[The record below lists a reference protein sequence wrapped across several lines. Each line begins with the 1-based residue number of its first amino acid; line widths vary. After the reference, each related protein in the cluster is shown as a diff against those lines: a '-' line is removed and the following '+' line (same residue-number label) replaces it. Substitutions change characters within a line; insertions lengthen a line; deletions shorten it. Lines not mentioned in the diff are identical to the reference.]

1 MSDETLLLV
10 DGSSYLFR
18 AFHALPDLRNKQGEP
33 TGAIHGVVGML
44 RRLRDDTRLHGGARY
59 GAVVFDAPGRTFRDD
74 WYAGYKATRN
84 ETPSDLQSQIAPI
97 HGMARALGWPLLI
110 VPGIEADDVIATLAA
125 RARAA
130 GMRTVVST
138 SDKDLAQ
145 LVDDKTILVNTMTRD
160 GSPPEPMDR
169 DGVIARFGVPPE
181 RIVDFL
187 TLTGDSVDNIP
198 GVDKVGPKTAARWI
212 NEYGDLD
219 GVMGSAAVIGGKV
232 GENLR
237 AALEWLP
244 QAKRLVTVRADCDLS
259 EHLGDGFDALEMREE
274 DTAVL
279 RQLFER
285 WELRS
290 YSRRL
295 EAAAGDN
302 GGARPGG
309 RAGSRA
315 AVGGPMPGAAAALAA
330 TQRAR
335 PRAPVAHGGI
345 RIADRTDGAVA
356 DRGGVGG
363 VGGASGVEGVGG
375 VEGAAGAE
383 DAGPATSA
391 GDEAAEPHAPE
402 PAKVYDLVSTEA
414 QLDAWIARITAAEL
428 VAFDC
433 ETNSLDPVRA
443 EIVGVALS
451 TEPYQGCYIPVAH
464 RYPGVPDQLDRTLVL
479 ERLRSWL
486 ESEAHAKVGQNVKY
500 DSHVLANYGIAL
512 RGLAHD
518 TLLESYVI
526 EAHRTHTLDALA
538 ARHLERRTL
547 TYEDVAGR
555 GVKQLSFDQVDLER
569 AMAYSAED
577 AEVALQLHYHLHP
590 QIVADPKL
598 DRIYREIEMPTERVL
613 FGMERHGVLIDGQRL
628 ERQSAELAASLH
640 ALEVEAYQL
649 AGQPFN
655 LGSPKQLGDL
665 LFRTLKLPVV
675 KKTAS
680 GAPSTDEEVLEKLA
694 EDFPL
699 PRAILRWRALA
710 KLKSTYCDKLPQM
723 VSPRTGRVHTTYG
736 QAVAVTGR
744 LSSTDP
750 NLQNIPI
757 RTAEGRRI
765 REAFIAGPGNVVLSA
780 DYSQIELRIMAHI
793 SEDAGLLGAFA
804 EGIDVHQAT
813 AAEVFG
819 ASLNEVTNEQRRYA
833 KVINFGL
840 IYGMSA
846 FGLAAN
852 LGIERDA
859 ARRYIE
865 RYFARYPGVAAYMER
880 TRALAREQGYVETVF
895 GRRLWLAEIRSPN
908 GPRRAAAERA
918 AINAPM
924 QGTAADL
931 IKLAMIDIWDWLLGS
946 GLRSRLI
953 MQVHDELV
961 FEVPTDE
968 VEQMRV
974 EIPRRMAS
982 VAALKV
988 PLVADVGV
996 GANWDEAH

>member
-1 MSDETLLLV
+1 MAVDRSGDEIARSGGTFNLVTMSDETLLLV

-33 TGAIHGVVGML
+33 TGAIHGIVGML
-44 RRLRDDTRLHGGARY
+44 RRLREDERLHGGARY

-74 WYAGYKATRN
+74 WYAHYKATRT
-84 ETPSDLQSQIAPI
+84 ETPTDLQAQIPAI
-97 HGMARALGWPLLI
+97 HEISRALGWPLLI
-110 VPGIEADDVIATLAA
+110 VPGIEADDVIATLAE
-125 RARAA
+125 RARGA
-130 GMRTVVST
+130 GMRTIVST

-145 LVDDKTILVNTMTRD
+145 LVDDRTLLVNTMTRD
-160 GSPPEPMDR
+160 GSPPEPLDR
-169 DGVIARFGVPPE
+169 DGVVARFGVPPE
-181 RIVDFL
+181 RIIDLL

-198 GVDKVGPKTAARWI
+198 GVDKVGPKTAAKWV
-212 NEYGDLD
+212 NQYGDLD
-219 GVMGSAAVIGGKV
+219 GVIAHAGSIGGKV

-244 QAKRLVTVRADCDLS
+244 EGRRLVTVRRDCDLTAHIA
-259 EHLGDGFDALEMREE
+259 EGFEDLAMRDE
-274 DTAVL
+274 DTPAL
-279 RQLFER
+279 RRLFDR
-285 WELRS
+285 WELRT
-290 YSRRL
+290 YARRL
-295 EAAAGDN
+295 GADSPPA
-302 GGARPGG
+302 GGATD
-309 RAGSRA
+309 AS
-315 AVGGPMPGAAAALAA
+315 GPMPGATAALAA
-330 TQRAR
+330 GARGR
-335 PRAPVAHGGI
+335 PRAPVQHGGI
-345 RIADRTDGAVA
+345 RIADRTLGTDGADVDLQA
-356 DRGGVGG
+356 D
-363 VGGASGVEGVGG
+363 AD
-375 VEGAAGAE
+375 AA
-383 DAGPATSA
+383 
-391 GDEAAEPHAPE
+391 AAAAPREPE
-402 PAKVYDLVSTEA
+402 PEKVYELVTTVA
-414 QLDAWIARITAAEL
+414 ALDAWVERIAAADL

-433 ETNSLDPVRA
+433 ETDSLDPVRA
-443 EIVGVALS
+443 RIVGIALAV
-451 TEPYQGCYIPVAH
+451 EPYHACYIPVAH
-464 RYPGVPDQLDRTLVL
+464 RYPGVPDQLERGYVL
-479 ERLRSWL
+479 ERLRPWI
-486 ESEAHAKVGQNVKY
+486 ESESRAKVGQHSKY
-500 DSHVLANYGIAL
+500 DRHVLANHGISL
-512 RGLAHD
+512 GGLAHD
-518 TLLESYVI
+518 TLLESYVL
-526 EAHRTHTLDALA
+526 EAHRTHNLDSLA
-538 ARHLERRTL
+538 ARHLDRRTL
-547 TYEDVAGR
+547 TYEEVAGR
-555 GVKQLSFDQVDLER
+555 GAKQLTFDQVDLER
-569 AMAYSAED
+569 ATRYSAED
-577 AEVALQLHYHLHP
+577 AEVTVHLHRHLYP
-590 QIVADPKL
+590 QIAADPKL
-598 DRIYREIEMPTERVL
+598 ERVYRQIEMPTERVL
-613 FGMERHGVLIDGQRL
+613 FGMERHGVLVDTGRL
-628 ERQSAELAASLH
+628 ERQSAELASSMH
-640 ALEVEAYQL
+640 ALELEAHQL

-655 LGSPKQLGDL
+655 VGSPKQLGDL
-665 LFRTLKLPVV
+665 LFGTLKLPVV

-765 REAFIAGPGNVVLSA
+765 REAFIAAPGNVVLSA

-804 EGIDVHQAT
+804 DGIDVHRAT

-819 ASLNEVTNEQRRYA
+819 VPLADVSSEQRRYA

-859 ARRYIE
+859 ARSYIE

-880 TRALAREQGYVETVF
+880 TRSLARDQGYVETVF

-931 IKLAMIDIWDWLLGS
+931 IKLAMIDIWDWLIGQGLG
-946 GLRSRLI
+946 SRLI

-961 FEVPTDE
+961 FEVPAAE
-968 VEQMRV
+968 VDRMRI

-988 PLVADVGV
+988 PLVAEVGV